1 MSPIKYDDIFAP
13 VRQIQLIKGWLFP
26 SPLFTLFSTVRK
38 NELRNTPLVRAST
51 CTLFAMQQSRQ
62 QAALIRAKGDVLST
76 DLIYIYPPRMQFS
89 LAAREWLVGCM
100 WDGKQRLCR
109 ADHYEERKRAGC
121 STTRTKHTHMYIACM
136 QR

>member
-76 DLIYIYPPRMQFS
+76 DLIYIYTHHECNSLSPPES
-89 LAAREWLVGCM
+89 G
-100 WDGKQRLCR
+100 
-109 ADHYEERKRAGC
+109 
-121 STTRTKHTHMYIACM
+121 
-136 QR
+136 